1 MTRRRRIMLSAACAV
16 AVAATALALEAEQVG
31 AAKKARKGAKAGAQ
45 KRGVIDLFNGKDLTG
60 WEPVGGADW
69 KVVDGL
75 LVGKQGPNNAP
86 GDLLTKQSFAD
97 FEVVLTYKCTWPCN
111 SGLWFRYQSPKLAY
125 QADILEYVKPEAY
138 SGTLYS
144 PGYPGG
150 GKTFMAINLDKT
162 IEKRDDWNTIR
173 VVAQGD
179 HIQIFLNV
187 KKTADVRD
195 KHVSEGK
202 IGFQVHPGAQFG
214 PMSITVKEVKLR
226 PLGPAKK
233 E

>member
-1 MTRRRRIMLSAACAV
+1 MNKCGRIMLSVVCVIAM
-16 AVAATALALEAEQVG
+16 AATALALQAEPVG
-31 AAKKARKGAKAGAQ
+31 AAKKARKGAKAGEQ
-45 KRGVIDLFNGKDLTG
+45 KKAAIDLFNGKDLTG
-60 WEPVGGADW
+60 WEPVGKADW

-75 LVGKQGPNNAP
+75 LVGKQGADNAP
-86 GDLLTKQSFAD
+86 GDLLTKESFSD
-97 FEVVLTYKCTWPCN
+97 FEAVLTYKCTWPCN

-162 IEKRDDWNTIR
+162 IEKRDDWNTLR

-179 HIQIFLNV
+179 NIQIFLNG

-202 IGFQVHPGAQFG
+202 LGFQVHPGAQFG
-214 PMSITVKEVKLR
+214 PMSITVKELKLR
-226 PLGPAKK
+226 PLEPTK
-233 E
+233 